1 MGKAIQKNKD
11 PAVKPTIIQESKV
24 SSSATHF
31 RVYVGSYEHN
41 LLCLSLILEEGKT
54 PVFQPIFHFQAHALS
69 IKAIAGAKRYLVTG
83 SNDEHI
89 RIYDLQKRKELGTL
103 LGHQGSITCLKFS
116 NEGQETNGTSGK
128 WLLSGSEDGKL
139 IIWRT
144 KDWETFGTLKGHTG
158 RVNDLAI
165 HPSGRVAVSVGVDK
179 TVRLWNLMTAKKAA
193 ILKVKNDWQAGE
205 LVRWSKNGDYFFVG
219 LLQKV
224 LVYKTSEAK
233 IIKELSFKTPLMH
246 IEVQDIDGVEYVVAG
261 LGSGALEFYALDELV
276 EQKPE
281 QEEEKEEEENQ
292 EEEKEEEEKED
303 EDKKPEPKF
312 TLQGHTKRVKDFK
325 FYTQGEKHLLV
336 SISSD
341 GSIVVWDMAL
351 KDQVAVYNT
360 GERLNCLEVTDES
373 VEKAETM
380 KRRWNEIDEAEASA
394 SESENE
400 DTEELKKVMAGRK
413 KKGKKKGKKN
423 EKISVEL
430 E

>member
-1 MGKAIQKNKD
+1 MAKNVKMQEEK
-11 PAVKPTIIQESKV
+11 PSVIKPTIIQES
-24 SSSATHF
+24 STSTISTQF
-31 RVYVGSYEHN
+31 RIYVGSYEHN
-41 LLCLSLILEEGKT
+41 LLCLSLILEKDKT
-54 PVFQPIFHFQAHALS
+54 PVFQPIFHFQAHSLS
-69 IKAIAGAKRYLVTG
+69 IKAIAAAKRYLVTG

-116 NEGQETNGTSGK
+116 SEGTADGEATGASGK
-128 WLLSGSEDGKL
+128 WMLSGSEDGKI

-144 KDWETFGTLKGHTG
+144 KDWEMFGTLKGHKG

-165 HPSGRVAVSVGVDK
+165 HPSGRVAVSVGDDK

-193 ILKVKNDWQAGE
+193 NLKVKNDWQNGE
-205 LVRWSKNGDYFFVG
+205 MVKWSLAGDYFFVG
-219 LLQKV
+219 LLNKV
-224 LVYKTSEAK
+224 LVYSTAEAQMV
-233 IIKELSFKTPLMH
+233 KEVAFKTPLMQV
-246 IEVQDIDGVEYVVAG
+246 EVQKIDDVEYIVVG
-261 LGSGALEFYALDELV
+261 LGSGALEFYPLKDLIDKENV
-276 EQKPE
+276 EPSFK
-281 QEEEKEEEENQ
+281 
-292 EEEKEEEEKED
+292 
-303 EDKKPEPKF
+303 
-312 TLQGHTKRVKDFK
+312 LQGHTKRVKDFK
-325 FYTQGEKHLLV
+325 FYKHNDQTYLV

-341 GSIVVWDMAL
+341 GSIVVWDMAI

-380 KRRWNEIDEAEASA
+380 KRRISEMDDAEASA

-400 DTEELKKVMAGRK
+400 DTEELKRIMMNDRK
-413 KKGKKKGKKN
+413 KKKKSKKGKK